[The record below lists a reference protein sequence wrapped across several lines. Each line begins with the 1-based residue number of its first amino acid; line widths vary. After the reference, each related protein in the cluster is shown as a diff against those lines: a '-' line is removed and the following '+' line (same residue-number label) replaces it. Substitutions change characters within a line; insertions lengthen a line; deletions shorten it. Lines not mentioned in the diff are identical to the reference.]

1 MDGLSYKVRTGH
13 ELGRVVQEIEDPM
26 GNITR
31 RVANLAAMQM
41 EQAIVAELISL
52 GWTPPD
58 SGPHKILTYK
68 NQPGNVGAWKLGEAC
83 RHAKPGG
90 DPIDHGLSLLKELQ
104 DRGYGVIS
112 LTGVRE

>member
-1 MDGLSYKVRTGH
+1 MSGFRIQTDNKNG
-13 ELGRVVQEIEDPM
+13 VVEQHIEDPM
-26 GNITR
+26 GQITR
-31 RVANLAAMQM
+31 RVANVAAMQM
-41 EQAIVAELISL
+41 EEGIAAELISL
-52 GWTPPD
+52 GWTPP
-58 SGPHKILTYK
+58 PAKILTYK
-68 NQPGNVGAWKLGEAC
+68 NQPFNVGAWKLGEAC

>member
-1 MDGLSYKVRTGH
+1 MNERSYKLSTQHANGKV
-13 ELGRVVQEIEDPM
+13 EQLIEDPW
-26 GNITR
+26 GQITR
-31 RVANLAAMQM
+31 RVANVAAMQM
-41 EQAIVAELISL
+41 EEGIVAELISL
-52 GWTPPD
+52 GWTPP
-58 SGPHKILTYK
+58 PAKILTYK
-68 NQPGNVGAWKLGEAC
+68 NQPFNVGAWKLGEAC